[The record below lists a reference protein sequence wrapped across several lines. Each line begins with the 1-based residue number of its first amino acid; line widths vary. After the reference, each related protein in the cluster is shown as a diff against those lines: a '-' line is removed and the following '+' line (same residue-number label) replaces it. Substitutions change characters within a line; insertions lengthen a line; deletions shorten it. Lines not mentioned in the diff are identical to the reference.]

1 MSIECNNTT
10 PIASNATAITA
21 PIGAIDFS
29 ALIAQPD
36 PLEQVDRAT
45 IVDITDRLNKSLSTM
60 DLSGYPTLKDRF
72 EQFPITYTEIA
83 DYALNNNV
91 DTSAILTE
99 LKGYSVA
106 MTQLPVTITD
116 TLDDLDFYYEAN
128 LGKTISEGLCGTFGA
143 ILTELFAA
151 FTLIDSTVQKLNA
164 LNLSD
169 LDPKKLAISLAQ
181 KLKLEAI
188 KDKLLETIDKLV
200 EKIKKKIDKAVKKAL
215 DDIKTFVG
223 NAGKSIHNQITK
235 IKKEIT
241 DFFSKENM
249 TRIKNDVQAFISEM
263 ISNFER
269 PTLANIQLI
278 MHQLCNF
285 TEIIQRIL
293 FGPADELAELAKVIE
308 KEQKV
313 LVTTDKNEQQK
324 AEKAGAV
331 RVESEVAEE
340 IQEEASE
347 SINANANDN
356 NPNRY
361 TVRVAVKNKR
371 GQTSTFR
378 NEVRY
383 RQPGDLGYID
393 ASTGQ
398 LAIPTNVDY
407 ITSSV
412 LKQDE
417 IDAINALSEDGI
429 GPNSMITFTD
439 TVKSRKEYED
449 VSNSV
454 WSKLLRLS
462 ALTGEKYVLRQGCVK
477 SNSRSSAKKKQ
488 DVRRQGSDAYHH
500 KYSGFAVEIE
510 VNDSIREKTIIAA
523 SRVGFTGISVGRTYI
538 KLNLGSRDGS
548 VATKSS
554 VMFRETERFT
564 SNEAAILEPFMST
577 HRQDGYR
584 KKRKSD
590 NDFKFYDKSTFKNE
604 EQNDGTF
611 SFVDNNSIL
620 GVNTSDDSNEDTSF
634 SLLRPTD

>member
-10 PIASNATAITA
+10 PLASKASALTA
-21 PIGAIDFS
+21 PIGGAIDFS

-36 PLEQVDRAT
+36 PLEQVDRVT
-45 IVDITDRLNKSLSTM
+45 IVDITDRLNNSLSTM
-60 DLSGYPTLKDRF
+60 NLSGYPTLRDRL
-72 EQFPITYTEIA
+72 EQFPLTYTEIA
-83 DYALNNNV
+83 DYVLNNNV

-99 LKGYSVA
+99 LQGYSVA
-106 MTQLPVTITD
+106 MIELPVTIAE
-116 TLDDLDFYYEAN
+116 TLDDLDFYYETN
-128 LGKTISEGLCGTFGA
+128 LGKTISEGLCGTFGN

-151 FTLIDSTVQKLNA
+151 FTLIDSTVAKLNA
-164 LNLSD
+164 LNLND
-169 LDPKKLAISLAQ
+169 LDPKKLAISLAE

-188 KDKLLETIDKLV
+188 KEKLLETIDKLV
-200 EKIKKKIDKAVKKAL
+200 KKIKKKIKKAVKKAL

-223 NAGKSIHNQITK
+223 NPGKAIHNQLTK
-235 IKKEIT
+235 IKKEIE
-241 DFFSKENM
+241 DFFSEENM
-249 TRIKNDVQAFISEM
+249 ERIKNDVESFISEM

-285 TEIIQRIL
+285 TEIIQKIL
-293 FGPADELAELAKVIE
+293 FGPADELAELAKVVDKE
-308 KEQKV
+308 RKVLDATDANEQK
-313 LVTTDKNEQQK
+313 K
-324 AEKAGAV
+324 AEAAGAV
-331 RVESEVAEE
+331 RVEKEVAEE
-340 IQEEASE
+340 LKEEATD

-361 TVRVAVKNKR
+361 TVRVGVKNKR
-371 GQTSTFR
+371 GQISTYR

-383 RQPGDLGYID
+383 RQPGELGYID
-393 ASTGQ
+393 PSTGQ
-398 LAIPTNVDY
+398 LSIPTNVDY
-407 ITSSV
+407 ITSNV
-412 LKQDE
+412 IKQDE
-417 IDAINALSEDGI
+417 IDAINSMNEDGI
-429 GPNSMITFTD
+429 GPNDMITFS
-439 TVKSRKEYED
+439 SRVRDKKEWED

-462 ALTGEKYVLRQGCVK
+462 TLTGEKYVLRQGCVK
-477 SNSRSSAKKKQ
+477 SNSRGSAKTKI
-488 DVRRQGSDAYHH
+488 DVRKQGSDAYHH

-510 VNDSIREKTIIAA
+510 VNDSIREKTMIAA

-548 VATKSS
+548 VATKEN
-554 VMFRETERFT
+554 VMFVESERF
-564 SNEAAILEPFMST
+564 SDSEAAQIEPFMRT

-590 NDFKFYDKSTFKNE
+590 NDFRFFDKSTFKQE

-620 GVNTSDDSNEDTSF
+620 GISNDSDEDTSF